1 MNAFSK
7 EQGHMFQR
15 AWTAI
20 CSKGVSFG
28 LTFTVS
34 LVFWIILSGKMIPL
48 MLSFGVVSSLIV
60 AFLSHELLFPNPG
73 AAYVRKSLLFLAY
86 LPWLFKE
93 IFKANLHLLKLVF
106 DPGMMDKIDP
116 RIVSFQSRL
125 RQDLSLVALAT
136 SITLTPGTIS
146 VTVDSEGHFEVH
158 AIDRVSAEG
167 LPGAME
173 EKLLDVFE
181 EREEP

>member
-1 MNAFSK
+1 MNSSSK
-7 EQGHMFQR
+7 EQTRMFQR
-15 AWTAI
+15 AWAAF
-20 CSKGVSFG
+20 CHKGVSFG
-28 LTFTVS
+28 LTFAVS

-48 MLSFGVVSSLIV
+48 MLFFGVVSSLIV

-73 AAYVRKSLLFLAY
+73 AAYVRKSMLFLTY
-86 LPWLFKE
+86 LPWLLVQ

-116 RIVSFQSRL
+116 HIVGFHSRL
-125 RQDLSLVALAT
+125 SQELSLVAMAN
-136 SITLTPGTIS
+136 SITLTPGTIT

-158 AIDRVSAEG
+158 AIDRASAED
-167 LPGAME
+167 LPGTME

-181 EREEP
+181 EKGQS